1 MKRNDGDL
9 YLFKI
14 IGIGLVLFFLI
25 MNFWATFGGA
35 FVDSNSNEKQ
45 ERISQAVKDEAYLR
59 TDLRDSVILGK
70 FYNSKGHFV
79 VVYDEN
85 DKAPKIFPVDE
96 KEWGTMR
103 VGELY

>member
-85 DKAPKIFPVDE
+85 DKALKSSQLM
-96 KEWGTMR
+96 KKS
-103 VGELY
+103 GEL